1 MTELAQRSFGIGS
14 VIGQTLRITFR
25 NILPFGLLVLVLQLP
40 GFIFALSRSGDVPL
54 QAIPLL
60 GDVVVNHIVQLFLT
74 MLLGAVVVSGT
85 VQELRGQH
93 ASFGDIIAR
102 GRSAVMPVIEVVCY
116 ALIILMVGL
125 FLLVVPIVIAAVML
139 WVVVPVAVLERPGR
153 FASLRRSAELTRGSR
168 WKIFALLLICVAV
181 TIVNALILGLILG
194 MDALVK
200 ALVLSLILGMDGMT
214 GQVSTGF
221 AVANYFTGS
230 FLLLIGSVL
239 GAVSYFEL
247 RNIREG
253 VDIDEIAAV
262 FD

>member
-25 NILPFGLLVLVLQLP
+25 NILPFGLLVLVLELP
-40 GFIFALSRSGDVPL
+40 GFIYALNTSGDAAA
-54 QAIPLL
+54 QEIGL
-60 GDVVVNHIVQLFLT
+60 GGVVVNLVQLLLT
-74 MLLGAVVVSGT
+74 IMVGAFVVYGT

-93 ASFGDIIAR
+93 ASFGDSIAR
-102 GRSAVMPVIEVVCY
+102 GLSALLPVLGVMILTY
-116 ALIILMVGL
+116 IILVVGL
-125 FLLVVPIVIAAVML
+125 VLLVVPGVIAAVML
-139 WVVVPVAVLERPGR
+139 WVVVPVAVLERPGV

-200 ALVLSLILGMDGMT
+200 ALVLSLIPGLDSMA

-253 VDIDEIAAV
+253 VAIDIIAAV